1 MQDNTELYGANDF
14 RNYSELY
21 HHGILGQKW
30 GVRRYQ
36 NSDGSLTDEGRKRYG
51 ITDEKIEKM
60 AARAEK
66 QGDKLAKRA
75 KKVAEKNGID
85 ISEKPTTKQEPKI
98 KLPKEIEYDIAKT
111 IAQEREKQGQK
122 IVDAKEAAKLEKQIE
137 KAMGGRKINYDA
149 VQKLQ
154 NARDLKIK
162 DLSEDEIEAGRVTML
177 GDSKQAKAIG
187 IGAAIGATAM
197 TAVAAGE
204 AAAFPPGALALGAV
218 GITWGATAGATVGA
232 IVSTAGSKRVKEAS
246 KTYEKLENDFR
257 EDLAKKLSKKY
268 ANDPRIKEAV
278 EKQFKDADI
287 AEANRRNSRM
297 MQQQMIQQQNQ
308 IMQQQIQQQTQMMIQ
323 QQIDT
328 QIQMQI
334 QNQINNQIQN
344 QINMQ
349 TMQMNN
355 MYMSDHGSD
364 ELYHHG
370 VKGQKWGVRR
380 YQNSDGSL
388 TAEGKEHYSKSGG
401 SSSMTNAMKI
411 IENGGKDISDPLQ
424 RIEAVTEDCWEPG
437 WRKWNDP
444 KERKRAQDAADLG
457 IKAIRKMNNRTPI
470 DDEDELDVNYWM
482 KSGYTRE
489 QAIEKNRE
497 NNRDWFLFEDQTI
510 GLPMIADLVNQG
522 YSAKQV
528 SKMIDI
534 VDKAD
539 TEGQASR
546 EENAKRLSQR
556 AQIANFNIQYNT
568 YKDTGKNFA
577 KACEEAKKEK

>member
-36 NSDGSLTDEGRKRYG
+36 NSDGTLTDEGRKRYG
-51 ITDEKIEKM
+51 ITDEKIEKL

-66 QGDKLAKRA
+66 QGNKLAKRA

-85 ISEKPTTKQEPKI
+85 ISEKPITKQEPKI
-98 KLPKEIEYDIAKT
+98 KLPKEIEDDIAKT
-111 IAQEREKQGQK
+111 IEEERKKQGQK

-177 GDSKQAKAIG
+177 GESRQAKAMG
-187 IGAAIGATAM
+187 IGAAIGATTM

-204 AAAFPPGALALGAV
+204 AAVCPPAALALGAV
-218 GITWGATAGATVGA
+218 AITWGATAGATVGA
-232 IVSTAGSKRVKEAS
+232 IASIGSKRVKDAS
-246 KTYEKLENDFR
+246 KVSEKLENDFR

-287 AEANRRNSRM
+287 AEANRLNSRM

-308 IMQQQIQQQTQMMIQ
+308 IMQQQMQQQMQQMIQ
-323 QQIDT
+323 QQVDM
-328 QIQMQI
+328 QVQMQI

-401 SSSMTNAMKI
+401 SSSMTNAMKV

-424 RIEAVTEDCWEPG
+424 RIEAVTEDCWEP
-437 WRKWNDP
+437 WDDP

-457 IKAIRKMNNRTPI
+457 IKAINKMNNRDPI
-470 DDEDELDVNYWM
+470 DDENEYDVNYWM

-497 NNRDWFLFEDQTI
+497 SNRDWFLFEDQTI

-534 VDKAD
+534 VDEAD
-539 TEGQASR
+539 TEGQASL
-546 EENAKRLSQR
+546 EKNAKRLSRR
-556 AQIANFNIQYNT
+556 AQIANFNIEYNK
-568 YKDTGKNFA
+568 YKDIGKNFA
-577 KACEEAKKEK
+577 KACEEVKKDN